1 MKDINQVIYEK
12 EIQIRTIENE
22 LAVLR
27 GAIKIM
33 ETCKSASTTQSPASS
48 TGAADLYH

>member
-33 ETCKSASTTQSPASS
+33 ETCKAASTPQSPVT
-48 TGAADLYH
+48 TGAAADLYH